1 MALFPPSTTHEP
13 LVPAP
18 PGEGRDTPIAREEI
32 VVASDPRSPI
42 AEQFRRLRNSIQALN
57 PEGAARTVVLTS
69 AIAGEGKS
77 VATLNLGLALAEL
90 PQVRVLVVDANPGH
104 PSLEGYL
111 DLPRR
116 QGLQDVLAGALDL
129 EAAIRETSVERFDL
143 LGAGS
148 APAGPALDVDRVRS
162 LLNSLKRRYDY
173 VLVDAP
179 AALAQSHAGV
189 LGSLADGILIVVR
202 LGETPKEVVAGAHRM
217 LEELGGNVL
226 GTCATGVEET

>member
-1 MALFPPSTTHEP
+1 MALFSAPTPPEQ

-18 PGEGRDTPIAREEI
+18 AGEGRDTPISREEL
-32 VVASDPRSPI
+32 VVASAPRSPF

-57 PEGAARTVVLTS
+57 SEGAARTLVVTS
-69 AIAGEGKS
+69 ALEGEGKS
-77 VATLNLGLALAEL
+77 VAILNLGLALAEL
-90 PQVRVLVVDANPGH
+90 PQLRVLVVDANPEH
-104 PSLEGYL
+104 PSLETYL

-116 QGLQDVLAGALDL
+116 QGLQDILVGALDL
-129 EAAIRETSVERFDL
+129 EAAIRPTSVERLDL

-148 APAGPALDVDRVRS
+148 VPQGPALDVDRVRS

-173 VLVDAP
+173 VLLDAP
-179 AALAQSHAGV
+179 ATLAHSHAGV

-202 LGETPKEVVAGAHRM
+202 LGRTPKEVVAAAHRM

-226 GTCATGVEET
+226 GTCAAGAD